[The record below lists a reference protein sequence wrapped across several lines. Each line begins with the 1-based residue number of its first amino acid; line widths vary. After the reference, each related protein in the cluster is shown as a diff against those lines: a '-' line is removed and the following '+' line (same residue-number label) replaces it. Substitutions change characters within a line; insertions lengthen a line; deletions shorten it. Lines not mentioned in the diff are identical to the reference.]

1 MEVDMTAVRTVAII
15 RGLDPDRTAEL
26 AEKCWEIGMDL
37 VEVPVQDEAG
47 WAGLRAVAERSQ
59 GRAFGA
65 GTVLTAADA
74 TRAVDAGVSVVISP
88 SVHADVITTTLQAGA
103 VPLPGVMT
111 PTDVANAVLL
121 GAEICK
127 VFPASLVGPAWF
139 KAMQGPFPRTQFIA
153 VGGINAANMNDFIDA
168 GAVGVAIGGS
178 IEAFVSAPEASE
190 IVAAAHDRFSRRTL
204 PTLQLG

>member
-1 MEVDMTAVRTVAII
+1 MEADMTAVRTVAIL
-15 RGLDPDRTAEL
+15 RGLDPDRTADL
-26 AEKCWEIGMDL
+26 AENCWEIGMDL
-37 VEVPVQDEAG
+37 VEVPVQGEAG

-74 TRAVDAGVSVVISP
+74 RRAVDAGVSVVISP
-88 SVHADVITTTLQAGA
+88 SVHADVITTTLKAGA

-168 GAVGVAIGGS
+168 GAVGVGFGGA
-178 IEAFVSAPEASE
+178 IEAFLSAPEASE
-190 IVAAAHDRFSRRTL
+190 IVAAAHDRFSRHTL
-204 PTLQLG
+204 PAPLLG